1 MWDFW
6 LWQTE
11 SVSVYRG
18 SAESFLQNLVVFKL
32 EEKELSFSPQI
43 NQSPFLYFIL
53 SLYSGVSIL
62 WFHPLPS

>member
-11 SVSVYRG
+11 SVLVYRG

-32 EEKELSFSPQI
+32 EEKGSVSAPKSTNPSLLFFI
-43 NQSPFLYFIL
+43 PF
-53 SLYSGVSIL
+53 YSGVNIL